1 MKEKKKEEVRIVSHV
16 VSLVLG
22 IISIVA
28 MLFWYI
34 SLPSGITAIVL
45 GAKSYKKYEKKLGLA
60 GMITGIVGVSL
71 CLLIYITIIILV
83 ILDNGGYYF

>member
-1 MKEKKKEEVRIVSHV
+1 MKKTEEKNIVSHV

-22 IISIVA
+22 IISIVTV
-28 MLFWYI
+28 LFWYI

-45 GAKSYKKYEKKLGLA
+45 GTKSYKRYDKKIGLA

-71 CLLIYITIIILV
+71 CLLIYISLVIII
-83 ILDNGGYYF
+83 ILDNGYF